1 VPSNPCA
8 AIVIPTLNPE
18 RAGELAQIAQ
28 ETAGVPVTVII
39 VADCSRR
46 GGTIPTNAGFRAA
59 IELAPYI
66 VYLNDDV
73 DLSKSGW
80 EWLARLIEALEE
92 DPLYG
97 IAAPSGPCR
106 TGVQNTVGPGAE
118 PGVFVVD
125 KPLAWFCAVI
135 KRELMRTV
143 GFFDTDMIHYACDSD
158 YTRRAQVAGWKS
170 IWVRDVYVDHH
181 PGDPIADWW
190 KHDREIY
197 KVKWWHYERA
207 QRGG

>member
-1 VPSNPCA
+1 MVAPTA
-8 AIVIPTLNPE
+8 AIVIPTLDPE
-18 RAGELAQIAQ
+18 RAGELAMIAQ
-28 ETAGVPVTVII
+28 ETAGVPATVII
-39 VADCSRR
+39 VADCDRR

-59 IELAPYI
+59 LALEAPYI

-73 DLSKSGW
+73 ELEQDGW
-80 EWLARLIEALEE
+80 LKRLCEALEL

-106 TGVQNTVGPGAE
+106 TGVQNSVGPGAE

-135 KRELMRTV
+135 KQATMREV

-158 YTRRAQVAGWKS
+158 YTRRAQVAGWLS
-170 IWVRDVYVDHH
+170 VWVRDVYIDHH
-181 PGDPIADWW
+181 PGEPIGDWW
-190 KHDREIY
+190 KHDREQY
-197 KVKWWHYERA
+197 KLKWWHYERR
-207 QRGG
+207 QRGEE